1 MSKTKI
7 LAALTKLSNK
17 LATKIDAV
25 FVRKEE
31 GKGLSSNDFT
41 DEDKLNLSSSIAHT
55 GDADVHITQTER
67 IEWTDSNNKKHEH
80 SNKSILDNSTASYTI
95 AEQEKLSGI
104 ATGAEVN
111 QNAFGSF
118 VVGDI
123 TIPADTKDASL
134 ALVAGANITIEP
146 DEENKTLTIS
156 GTTNHTNAMLGHG
169 YGVCTTAAD
178 ITDKIVTLENYIA
191 VIGGVITVEFM
202 HDVPANSTMNINS
215 NGAKPIF
222 YRDFAITDGIIK
234 EGNIALFSYNGSK
247 YVLLSIDNNIQESVY
262 AEATETDIDDII
274 SGSYVSTGDG
284 EAYADID
291 AIIAGTF
298 DY

>member
-7 LAALTKLSNK
+7 LAALTKLSNEFSN
-17 LATKIDAV
+17 KIDAI

-41 DEDKLNLSSSIAHT
+41 NEEKANLSSFVAHA
-55 GDADVHITQTER
+55 GDAGVHITETER
-67 IEWTDSNNKKHEH
+67 NDWIDSNNKKHEH
-80 SNKSILDNSTASYTI
+80 HNKSILDNSTASYTV

-118 VVGDI
+118 VVGDV
-123 TIPADTKDASL
+123 TIPADTKDTSL

-156 GTTNHTNAMLGHG
+156 GTTDYTNAMLGHG
-169 YGVCTTAAD
+169 YGVCTTASD
-178 ITDKIVTLENYIA
+178 VTEKIVTLENYIL
-191 VIGGVITVEFM
+191 VVGGVIVVEFM
-202 HDVPANSTMNINS
+202 QDVPANSTMNIND

-222 YRDFAITDGIIK
+222 YRDAAITDGVIS
-234 EGNIALFSYNGSK
+234 EGNIALFTYNGSK
-247 YVLLSIDNNIQESVY
+247 YVLLAIDNNIQESVY
-262 AEATETDIDDII
+262 DEATETDIDDII
-274 SGSYVSTGDG
+274 SGDYVSVGSD
-284 EAYADID
+284 ENYADID
-291 AIIAGTF
+291 SIIAGTF
-298 DY
+298 D